1 MKNILFAIAIGTAS
15 MAASGCDILHEI
27 VEGTPE
33 LLEDIQPHVE
43 TLVEAREHNKK
54 AQRSIDALDK
64 E

>member
-15 MAASGCDILHEI
+15 MVGSGCDILHEI

-33 LLEDIQPHVE
+33 LIEGLQPQIEEVVE
-43 TLVEAREHNKK
+43 LREYNKK